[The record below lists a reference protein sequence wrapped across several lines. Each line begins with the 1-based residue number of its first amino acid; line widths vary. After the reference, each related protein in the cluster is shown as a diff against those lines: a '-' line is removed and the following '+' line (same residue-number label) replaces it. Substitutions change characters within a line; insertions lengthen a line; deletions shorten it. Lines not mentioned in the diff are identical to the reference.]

1 MTSRKAMW
9 AGMDR
14 LEGKK
19 EGSSYKHLEKEQ
31 KRQGY
36 KSKALEGAKLKT
48 VRKSLIS
55 KKGQRIEEEK
65 HEAWDKHGE
74 YKD

>member
-19 EGSSYKHLEKEQ
+19 EGSSYGHLEKEM

-36 KSKALEGAKLKT
+36 SKSKALSKAKKETKAEYTKRHGADLAKY
-48 VRKSLIS
+48 
-55 KKGQRIEEEK
+55 ENN
-65 HEAWDKHGE
+65 
-74 YKD
+74 

>member
-9 AGMDR
+9 AGMDK

-19 EGSSYKHLEKEQ
+19 EGSSFKHLEKEM

-36 KSKALEGAKLKT
+36 SKAL
-48 VRKSLIS
+48 
-55 KKGQRIEEEK
+55 KKFK
-65 HEAWDKHGE
+65 
-74 YKD
+74 

>member
-19 EGSSYKHLEKEQ
+19 EGSSYKHLEKERA
-31 KRQGY
+31 RQGY
-36 KSKALEGAKLKT
+36 KSKALEGAKSFGSKGNNT
-48 VRKSLIS
+48 KSN
-55 KKGQRIEEEK
+55 KKYWRGQLADELGK
-65 HEAWDKHGE
+65 
-74 YKD
+74 

>member
-14 LEGKK
+14 LEGKE
-19 EGSSYKHLEKEQ
+19 EGSSHKHLEKEM

-36 KSKALEGAKLKT
+36 KTSKSKAL
-48 VRKSLIS
+48 RK
-55 KKGQRIEEEK
+55 
-65 HEAWDKHGE
+65 
-74 YKD
+74 